1 MAKYC
6 YPAIMTPEEVGYS
19 VEFPDLENCFTC
31 GETLEEAMEMAQDAL
46 EMMLGDAEDKG
57 EVIPPASDLRKVE
70 ATEGALVTLVVADT
84 QEWRKR
90 TSARAVKK
98 TLTIPQWLNTAAEER
113 GVNFSQVLQDA
124 LKKELQLA

>member
-6 YPAIMTPEEVGYS
+6 YPAILTPEEAGYS

>member
-1 MAKYC
+1 MRQTINGADFRRLVISAAA
-6 YPAIMTPEEVGYS
+6 AIEINKQKLNELNVFPVPDGDTGTNMSMTI
-19 VEFPDLENCFTC
+19 N
-31 GETLEEAMEMAQDAL
+31 A
-46 EMMLGDAEDKG
+46 
-57 EVIPPASDLRKVE
+57 ASADLRKVE
-70 ATEGALVTLVVADT
+70 APEGALVTLVVADT

>member
-1 MAKYC
+1 M
-6 YPAIMTPEEVGYS
+6 
-19 VEFPDLENCFTC
+19 
-31 GETLEEAMEMAQDAL
+31 
-46 EMMLGDAEDKG
+46 
-57 EVIPPASDLRKVE
+57 
-70 ATEGALVTLVVADT
+70 TLVVADT